1 MPMCAKGKDFLKNAM
16 GGSFM
21 AFSIDNKI
29 FFIEPNR
36 YPFLVQG
43 GMLQ

>member
-1 MPMCAKGKDFLKNAM
+1 MPMRAKGKDFLKNAM
-16 GGSFM
+16 SGSFM
-21 AFSIDNKI
+21 AFFIDNKI
-29 FFIEPNR
+29 FFMEPDR

>member
-16 GGSFM
+16 SGSFM
-21 AFSIDNKI
+21 AFFIDNKI
-29 FFIEPNR
+29 FFMEPDR